1 MNKLEDLIV
10 PPLAV
15 VCHDAGSANVIIA
28 WLKSYT
34 GDFRACMEGPARNTW
49 KKNFPDS
56 EIFSNE
62 DVMKDAKTLLSG
74 TGSAELEHFSRIDAK
89 KKSIKTIAVIDHWTD
104 YKGRFTRDDNETLPD
119 IIIVTDEYAYEMA
132 RDCFSSSSVI
142 QVPNNYLQKEVELA
156 QSLRTKECREVI
168 ENILVIG
175 SPERDK
181 LLRPNYL
188 EFSAIEF
195 LMSNLNKINLSK
207 HLINISLR
215 LHPAEP
221 LDKYDFMQNKY
232 QHLVTEIKI
241 SKNNELYEDI
251 AWADL
256 VVGLS
261 SYALVVSLACDVP
274 TMSILPPG
282 PNPFA
287 LPFKKIIQLRD

>member
-1 MNKLEDLIV
+1 MSKLEDLIV
-10 PPLAV
+10 FPLAV

-28 WLKSYT
+28 WLNSYK
-34 GDFRACMEGPARNTW
+34 GDFRVCMEGPARKIW
-49 KKNFPDS
+49 KKNFPNS

-62 DVMKDAKTLLSG
+62 EVLKGAKTLLSG
-74 TGSAELEHFSRIDAK
+74 TGAAKLEHVARINAR

-104 YKGRFTRDDNETLPD
+104 YKGRFNRDGNEHLPD
-119 IIIVTDEYAYEMA
+119 IIIVTDEYAYEIA
-132 RDCFSSSSVI
+132 RDCFSSTLII

-156 QSLRTKECREVI
+156 QSLRTTECRKVI
-168 ENILVIG
+168 ENILIIG

-181 LLRPNYL
+181 LLKPNYL
-188 EFSAIEF
+188 EFAAIEF

-207 HLINISLR
+207 NLINISLR
-215 LHPAEP
+215 LHPSEP
-221 LDKYDFMQNKY
+221 LGKYDFMQNEY

-241 SKNNELYEDI
+241 SKNSELYEDI

-261 SYALVVSLACDVP
+261 SYALVVALASDVP

-282 PNPFA
+282 PNFFA
-287 LPFKKIIQLRD
+287 LPFKKITHLRD